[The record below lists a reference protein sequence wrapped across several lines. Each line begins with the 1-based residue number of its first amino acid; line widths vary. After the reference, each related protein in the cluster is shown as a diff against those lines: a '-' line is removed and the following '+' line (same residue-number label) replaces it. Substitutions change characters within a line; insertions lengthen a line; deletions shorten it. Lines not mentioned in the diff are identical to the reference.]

1 MKLLLTYIL
10 ILLFNITAFSQNTA
24 IDKLLKK
31 FNSNTIP
38 YINTDTLTNITNR
51 YTILDTREKNEFNT
65 SHLKNAKYIGY
76 NNFSIN
82 TLKQITQNKK
92 DTIIVYCSIGVRSED
107 IGERIKKA
115 GYINVYNLY
124 GGIFEWKNKGFPV
137 IDSTK
142 NRTENVHVFSK
153 KWSKYLI
160 NGVKIY

>member
-153 KWSKYLI
+153 KWGKYLT

>member
-92 DTIIVYCSIGVRSED
+92 DTIIVYCSVGVRSED

>member
-124 GGIFEWKNKGFPV
+124 GGIFEWKNKGFLV

-153 KWSKYLI
+153 KWGKYLT